1 LPSTVYNSIA
11 ENSCLQP
18 APLQLKNVA
27 NNPDQSAGNTGG
39 KYCRKQQ
46 SIQQKIPSS
55 ILVYSA

>member
-27 NNPDQSAGNTGG
+27 NNPVQSAGKPAENTAGNG
-39 KYCRKQQ
+39 SLFSRKYHLQF
-46 SIQQKIPSS
+46 
-55 ILVYSA
+55 